1 MTGLLAKQELIAAK
15 IDPEQYSPAA
25 ARRLVRRELRFQSA
39 GKEQL
44 DVSEFQWA
52 VKDSYKRTSRKKA
65 RHDQRKKRE
74 PPPKVP
80 NISMASD
87 EQRES
92 AKNFNKPQTQA
103 V

>member
-1 MTGLLAKQELIAAK
+1 MGLLAKQELIAAE
-15 IDPEQYSPAA
+15 IDAEQYSAAA

-39 GKEQL
+39 GREGL
-44 DVSEFQWA
+44 DVSEFQL
-52 VKDSYKRTSRKKA
+52 VVTYSSRSTSSRKR